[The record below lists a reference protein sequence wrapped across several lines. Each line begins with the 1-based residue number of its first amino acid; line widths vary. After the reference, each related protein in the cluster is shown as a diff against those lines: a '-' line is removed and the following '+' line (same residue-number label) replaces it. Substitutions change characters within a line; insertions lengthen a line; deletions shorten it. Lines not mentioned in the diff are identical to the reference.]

1 MLYAA
6 CACVYFIL
14 STNNHHHPYMD
25 STTVLFVSV
34 TCVFC
39 SVVFPQLKF
48 MQRMMDFMLA
58 EFSFYNF
65 STSVR
70 SWVKSSGV

>member
-1 MLYAA
+1 MLYV
-6 CACVYFIL
+6 CTLFYL
-14 STNNHHHPYMD
+14 QTHNHHHPYNPYMD
-25 STTVLFVSV
+25 STAVPSVSV
-34 TCVFC
+34 TCDFC

-65 STSVR
+65 SASVR
-70 SWVKSSGV
+70 SCV